1 MLECW
6 KKSVRSEWAARSRE
20 SHPVWS
26 CLAHTQLIQAACCLA
41 VFLGQRQRQLQRQR
55 RPVRRRADYQPLP
68 VKLSFFQPIV
78 RVLERISFWD
88 MLFQSSQSIQKI
100 IFYCSYFVFVSFQR
114 NFKTMFLRLR
124 KVAALITVEPTI
136 FFYFL
141 AIYLLYSVFHPL
153 VFSKVVFV
161 FASWFISFWI

>member
-1 MLECW
+1 MLEGQ

-55 RPVRRRADYQPLP
+55 RPVRHRADYQPLP

-100 IFYCSYFVFVSFQR
+100 VFIAAILCLFLSREFSNHVSPTAEGGR
-114 NFKTMFLRLR
+114 LDNGGAHHFLLLSRHL
-124 KVAALITVEPTI
+124 PT
-136 FFYFL
+136 
-141 AIYLLYSVFHPL
+141 LLCVSPSCVF
-153 VFSKVVFV
+153 
-161 FASWFISFWI
+161 